1 MVPGRVGSYPPSHH
15 VSKALY
21 TYRMPACHD
30 VECRALS
37 LKLSVPIQAMLS
49 YQRTEREAHC
59 AVGHSSNRP
68 KGGRNP
74 ICVTPRHVLL
84 TIFLSFY

>member
-1 MVPGRVGSYPPSHH
+1 MPGRVGSYPPWHH

-37 LKLSVPIQAMLS
+37 LKLSVPIQAMHS
-49 YQRTEREAHC
+49 YQQTEREAHC
-59 AVGHSSNRP
+59 TVDILAIGPRVGVIPSTLHLDMF
-68 KGGRNP
+68 
-74 ICVTPRHVLL
+74 C
-84 TIFLSFY
+84 